1 MTVQDVDHL
10 ANALLEIAKQ
20 VEKQRFVL
28 EKIYGRLETTNISLE
43 EISQTLARSE

>member
-1 MTVQDVDHL
+1 MGPREISDL
-10 ANALLEIAKQ
+10 IGALLEIAKQ